1 MTTPSYDVIMTT
13 TTYITWTEQQTADG
27 RWESCEDHG
36 TSESP
41 STTMCAEPP
50 AYIVEWARESEV
62 EGPVTFRVIEAPQHD
77 GSEEDYMDVDH
88 PGRRVLGEW
97 TI

>member
-36 TSESP
+36 TSNAA
-41 STTMCAEPP
+41 STEGFDGPP
-50 AYIVEWARESEV
+50 AYIVEWARESGV
-62 EGPVTFRVIEAPQHD
+62 EGSTFRVIEAPQHD

-88 PGRRVLGEW
+88 LGRRTLGEW
-97 TI
+97 TIG